1 MEQKESG
8 VVHALKE
15 TLEFE
20 RKGSEFYIKLGIET
34 GQVLAK
40 NLFFSLA
47 KQEIDH
53 IIRIE
58 EIFGS
63 IQRKSLWPE
72 VSAKQ
77 TNEIE
82 EQIREVFERLDRAAR
97 QEKLDN
103 VKGYE
108 LAIDFEKRG
117 YEMYRNLSGKAT
129 DEREKQFFGALAE
142 EESKHLEA
150 LDNVYHFLTEAEDW
164 LATDESKA
172 WNWMST

>member
-1 MEQKESG
+1 MEQREG
-8 VVHALKE
+8 GAVHSLKE
-15 TLEFE
+15 ALEFE
-20 RKGSEFYIKLGIET
+20 RKGSEFYIKLGVET
-34 GQVLAK
+34 EQVLAK

-63 IQRKSLWPE
+63 IQRSSSWPQVFSKE
-72 VSAKQ
+72 

-82 EQIREVFERLDRAAR
+82 GAIRRVFERLDRAAR
-97 QEKLDN
+97 DEKLDN

-108 LAIDFEKRG
+108 LAIDFERRG
-117 YEMYRNLSGKAT
+117 YEMYKNLSAKAA
-129 DEREKQFFGALAE
+129 DDNEKRFFAALAE

-150 LDNVYHFLTEAEDW
+150 LDNVYHFLTESDDW